1 MIKYIH
7 ATASEQP
14 LFAALPSSPQS
25 DLTLAK
31 EAKLANNAEKGKAAD
46 ENYLGE
52 QQNQEQKAVKFLKV
66 GQLDC
71 YDFDDLAEMGF
82 DDYDNQW

>member
-7 ATASEQP
+7 ATESAQP
-14 LFAALPSSPQS
+14 LFAALPATPQLS
-25 DLTLAK
+25 QTLAK
-31 EAKLANNAEKGKAAD
+31 EAKLLNNAEKGHAAD
-46 ENYLGE
+46 ERYLGE
-52 QQNQEQKAVKFLKV
+52 QQNREQQAVKFLKL
-66 GQLDC
+66 GQFEC